1 MKSIDRNNADP
12 NNSLEKWDLKNAN
25 DIPVASGMYII
36 FIDAGSIGVKTLK
49 VAIFTPEERID
60 TF

>member
-1 MKSIDRNNADP
+1 MPLLSFLY

-36 FIDAGSIGVKTLK
+36 FVDAGSIGVKTLK
-49 VAIFTPEERID
+49 VAIFTPEERLD